1 MDVLTRGTALAGA
14 VRVFCCRTT
23 ELTNQEVKMHQMY
36 PTSAAA
42 LGRTLAMATI
52 MGCMLKSE
60 KEKIEIQINGQ
71 GPIGQIVADAYYDG
85 SVRGYLDNPKVYLEK
100 NPGKLDVGKAV
111 GTDGFIRVVKDMGMK
126 TPFVSE
132 VKLQTGELGDDFAYY
147 YFTSEQTPSAV
158 SLGVLV
164 EKDNTVSSAGAL
176 VIQMMPNALDS
187 DVDYVEN
194 IVNHLK
200 PISQLIKEFDSPKEI
215 VDAIFADYEE
225 LGSVE
230 LKLKCEC
237 NKGKYARILKK
248 LPNKDLQEM
257 IDQDHGC
264 EVVCKFC
271 NKKYQFSQ
279 ETLQGFVD
287 SKKKLS

>member
-23 ELTNQEVKMHQMY
+23 ELTNQAVKIHDMY

-42 LGRTLAMATI
+42 LGRTLAMGTV
-52 MGCMLKSE
+52 MGCMLKN
-60 KEKIEIQINGQ
+60 KQEKIEIQINGQ
-71 GPIGQIVADAYYDG
+71 GPIGQIVVDCYFDG
-85 SVRGYLDNPKVYLEK
+85 TVRGYVDNPKVYLEK
-100 NPGKLDVGKAV
+100 EPGKLDVGKGV
-111 GTDGFIRVVKDMGMK
+111 GTNGYLKVVKDMGMK

-147 YFTSEQTPSAV
+147 YFTSEQTASAV

-164 EKDNTVSSAGAL
+164 EKDNTISSSGAL
-176 VIQMMPNALDS
+176 VIQMMPSAVDS
-187 DVDYVEN
+187 DIDYVEN

-215 VDAIFADYEE
+215 VEAIFSDYQE
-225 LGSVE
+225 LGSTE

-237 NKGKYARILKK
+237 SKPRYASILRK
-248 LPNKDLQEM
+248 LQTKDLQDM
-257 IDQDHGC
+257 IDEDNGC

-271 NKKYQFSQ
+271 NKKYQFSK
-279 ETLQGFVD
+279 ETLQGFID
-287 SKKKLS
+287 SKKGN